1 MDSSLAA
8 WLVVAISVAAA
19 NLPFLTER
27 VFGLVPLKSSTA
39 SNGTAGDGTSSAS
52 TGRPRTKSLPLRLL
66 ELIVLYFVVGFL
78 ARMLESRIGGV
89 FAQNWEFYAI
99 TGCLFLVLAFPG
111 FVLRYLRKQGR

>member
-8 WLVVAISVAAA
+8 WLVVAISIAAA

-27 VFGLVPLKSSTA
+27 VFGFIPLKPGGA
-39 SNGTAGDGTSSAS
+39 ADGT
-52 TGRPRTKSLPLRLL
+52 PRTKSLPLRLL

-111 FVLRYLRKQGR
+111 FVLRYLRKRRA

>member
-8 WLVVAISVAAA
+8 WLVVAISIAAA

-27 VFGLVPLKSSTA
+27 VFGVIRLTPNS
-39 SNGTAGDGTSSAS
+39 AGDGNPSSA
-52 TGRPRTKSLPLRLL
+52 RTKSFPLRLL

-111 FVLRYLRKQGR
+111 FVFRYLRKRRT

>member
-8 WLVVAISVAAA
+8 WLVVAISIAAA

-27 VFGLVPLKSSTA
+27 VFGLVPLKTS
-39 SNGTAGDGTSSAS
+39 TAGDGSPSAT

-111 FVLRYLRKQGR
+111 FVFRYLRKQRR

>member
-8 WLVVAISVAAA
+8 WLVVAISLAAA

-27 VFGLVPLKSSTA
+27 VFGFIPLKPSTV
-39 SNGTAGDGTSSAS
+39 GDGAV
-52 TGRPRTKSLPLRLL
+52 PPPARTKSLPLRLL

-89 FAQNWEFYAI
+89 FAQGWELYAI

-111 FVLRYLRKQGR
+111 FVFRYLRKQGR

>member
-8 WLVVAISVAAA
+8 WLVVAISLAAA

-27 VFGLVPLKSSTA
+27 VFGFIPLKPRA
-39 SNGTAGDGTSSAS
+39 SGDG
-52 TGRPRTKSLPLRLL
+52 PVRTKSLPLRLL

-111 FVLRYLRKQGR
+111 FVLRYLRKRRA

>member
-1 MDSSLAA
+1 VNSSLAA
-8 WLVVAISVAAA
+8 WLVVAISIAAA

-27 VFGLVPLKSSTA
+27 VFGFIPLKSNA
-39 SNGTAGDGTSSAS
+39 AGEGISS
-52 TGRPRTKSLPLRLL
+52 PRTKSLPLRLL

-111 FVLRYLRKQGR
+111 FVFRYLRKRRA